1 MPRLEGGHEPIRG
14 RPPVDLTSTRL
25 VMTDKTQPEML
36 SVLLKQLMD
45 ENPGISEEELRKLLE
60 KELRSWFYKERR
72 APLLKSLREKRN
84 EV

>member
-1 MPRLEGGHEPIRG
+1 
-14 RPPVDLTSTRL
+14 
-25 VMTDKTQPEML
+25 MTDKTQPEML